1 MLCSDIMHAAKNTIP
16 YPAPD
21 TSEPR
26 KPHPICSVLFESH
39 DNYTESWLIHLNDTV
54 IMGHPRHLP
63 VDDVITTKYSIDVF
77 LRYWCPGYHDSCGIG
92 RQRCNRRSNW
102 RNCKSVK
109 LITTLYY
116 WRLNFQSVN
125 TRELSF
131 YNWLELKEKKCAV
144 PLQIVLSQLC
154 TLYQAFTRVTCKS
167 VEKKSRCNWQPTW
180 CKEAAS
186 IKTHSYLK
194 VVLNDQGK

>member
-26 KPHPICSVLFESH
+26 KPHSICSVLFESH
-39 DNYTESWLIHLNDTV
+39 DNYTESWLVHLNDTV

-63 VDDVITTKYSIDVF
+63 VDDVITPKDSIDVF
-77 LRYWCPGYHDSCGIG
+77 LRYWCPGYPDSCGIG

-116 WRLNFQSVN
+116 WDVWIFNQSTQESCPFITDLN
-125 TRELSF
+125 
-131 YNWLELKEKKCAV
+131 WKKIKCAV
-144 PLQIVLSQLC
+144 PLQILSCRNFANYTKPL
-154 TLYQAFTRVTCKS
+154 LEWRVKVS
-167 VEKKSRCNWQPTW
+167 RKKSWYNWQPTW
-180 CKEAAS
+180 CKEAAP
-186 IKTHSYLK
+186 LK
-194 VVLNDQGK
+194 LIPT

>member
-39 DNYTESWLIHLNDTV
+39 DNYTESWLVHLNDTV
-54 IMGHPRHLP
+54 IVGHSRHLP
-63 VDDVITTKYSIDVF
+63 VDDVITSKYSIDVF
-77 LRYWCPGYHDSCGIG
+77 LRYWCPGYPDSCGIG

-131 YNWLELKEKKCAV
+131 YNWLELKENKVC
-144 PLQIVLSQLC
+144 C
-154 TLYQAFTRVTCKS
+154 TSADCLVATLHVIPSLYSSDV
-167 VEKKSRCNWQPTW
+167 
-180 CKEAAS
+180 
-186 IKTHSYLK
+186 
-194 VVLNDQGK
+194 